1 VSCFKPF
8 KRTFRKE
15 SNNAKIK
22 NRYLEPKKIKLATW
36 VKTTLDETLF
46 PKKSNLDLG
55 LYEFDL

>member
-22 NRYLEPKKIKLATW
+22 NRYLEPNKIKLATW
-36 VKTTLDETLF
+36 VKTTLDKTF
-46 PKKSNLDLG
+46 SPKISNLDSR